1 MKPEA
6 LKGAQVVGVLDGGA
20 LELMTSAGR
29 LVLAPLEAA
38 VWQAADGQRDVAAL
52 ARVAQAALGQPVETW
67 EVFGALDVLGEQ
79 GLLVAEAS
87 APPATM
93 GRRDALRWMGQAT
106 GAAVMLM
113 LGVTEARAQDEVKA
127 EASAE
132 ELAEEKLAEEKLPA
146 DAPVAKKRKEEEA
159 KARVK
164 ARRAHRQE
172 EDIKRKESHM
182 EQEKKRDSAQDK
194 RHNEAEMK
202 RDEKEAT
209 RLKARKEQDEKRDEE
224 GAKAKKVK
232 KSDKARDEASEKKQA
247 PQ

>member
-6 LKGAQVVGVLDGGA
+6 LKGAQIVRVLEDGA
-20 LELMTSAGR
+20 LELMTGAG
-29 LVLAPLEAA
+29 LQVLAPLEAA

-113 LGVTEARAQDEVKA
+113 LGVTEVRAQDEVKA

-132 ELAEEKLAEEKLPA
+132 ELADEKLADEALPA
-146 DAPVAKKRKEEEA
+146 DAPAAKKQQEQAA

-164 ARRAHRQE
+164 ERHKVRQE
-172 EDIKRKESHM
+172 EQVKRSEEKEKDSGAR
-182 EQEKKRDSAQDK
+182 EKKRS
-194 RHNEAEMK
+194 EAEMK
-202 RDEKEAT
+202 KDQKEAT
-209 RLKARKEQDEKRDEE
+209 KLKARQEADEKRQEE
-224 GAKAKKVK
+224 AAKDKRVK
-232 KSDKARDEASEKKQA
+232 KEGKVRAEEDEKKQA